1 MASIEGITELEP
13 ATWYKATARCNT
25 ETCDNYNT
33 VYTLERFYSNNGFY
47 LSIQCYPCQQDMEI
61 LTAVKLDPQPEPE

>member
-25 ETCDNYNT
+25 ETCDYFHSIQT
-33 VYTLERFYSNNGFY
+33 FGRFYSNNGTY
-47 LSIQCYPCQQDMEI
+47 LAIQCYPCRQDMEI